1 MGQRL
6 VIQNRI
12 NGVTINA
19 IYYHWSGYTDSAISE
34 AQDLFDVIVEQNPA
48 TPDELNLVCYHYLKE
63 NGGGLSW
70 TKPESQAYLE
80 KIDPTFDIK
89 TAGGDRNCGLITF
102 YEGTPASISWSDP
115 IVWSECTII
124 FDWSLTEQGIDF
136 HQSVYDFTDSLCWY
150 DPADAKDYAILVD
163 GYDFEP
169 EEISSFPETLT
180 QFKGILSNFYY
191 NSQRLLDEDDVFA
204 YKDKDNTLKIGIKI
218 D

>member
-12 NGVTINA
+12 NGTTINA

-34 AQDLFDVIVEQNPA
+34 AQDLFDVIVKQNPA
-48 TPDELNLVCYHYLKE
+48 TPDDLNLVCYHYLKE

-70 TKPESQAYLE
+70 NKPESQAYLE

-89 TAGGDRNCGLITF
+89 TAGGDRTCGLIAF
-102 YEGTPASISWSDP
+102 DNESSALIDR
-115 IVWSECTII
+115 SECDII

-180 QFKGILSNFYY
+180 QFKGTLSIFYD
-191 NSQRLLDEDDVFA
+191 NSQCLLDENEVFA
-204 YKDKDNTLKIGIKI
+204 YKDEANRLKIGIKI